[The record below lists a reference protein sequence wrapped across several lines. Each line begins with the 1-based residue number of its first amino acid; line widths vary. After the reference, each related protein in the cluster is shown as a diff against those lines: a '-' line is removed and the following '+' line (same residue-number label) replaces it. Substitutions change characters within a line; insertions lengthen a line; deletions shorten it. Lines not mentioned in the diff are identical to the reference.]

1 MEETKQEA
9 VQITLEEA
17 KELLLLDQRHTI
29 IFNDTIKTD
38 TVNDFINELSN
49 FTLVD
54 IFFSTEGGEMSA
66 MNALLQYLNKRKD
79 DFKIILT
86 DEICSAGTFI
96 LTDFEGE
103 IEISRGLDFILFHLI
118 DRIMYTKRVGEI
130 SKIQLAKQLKDLNQ
144 ELAEKYSKLGLSSK
158 EISRFKS
165 GRDVILYRK
174 DFHRLNINK
183 DE

>member
-1 MEETKQEA
+1 MSEIKEEQVT
-9 VQITLEEA
+9 ISLEEA
-17 KELLLLDQRHTI
+17 KELLFSEQRHTL
-29 IFNDTIKTD
+29 IFNDIITTD
-38 TVNDFINELSN
+38 TVNELINELSN

-66 MNALLQYLNKRKD
+66 MNALIQYLNKRKD

-103 IEISRGLDFILFHLI
+103 IEISKGLDFILFHLI
-118 DRIMYTKRVGEI
+118 DRVMYTKRVVEI
-130 SKIQLAKQLKDLNQ
+130 SKLQLAKQLKTMN
-144 ELAEKYSKLGLSSK
+144 EVLANKYIKLGLNTK
-158 EISRFKS
+158 EIKRFNS
-165 GRDVILYRK
+165 GRDVVLYQK
-174 DFHRLNINK
+174 DFHRLNLNT